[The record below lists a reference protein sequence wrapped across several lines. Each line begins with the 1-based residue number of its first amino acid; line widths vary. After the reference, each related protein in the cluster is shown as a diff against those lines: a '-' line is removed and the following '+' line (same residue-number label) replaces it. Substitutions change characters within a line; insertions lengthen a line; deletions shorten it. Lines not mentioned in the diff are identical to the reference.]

1 MTTPRDR
8 VMNALN
14 LLPTDRVPLDLGGM
28 RSTGIS
34 AFAYPHLVEALGL
47 PPRLTRIEDT
57 GQMLAVPD
65 LDVLDALGCD
75 VVSIYDGVTNAF
87 DQPELWHD
95 YDFNGRLAAQVK
107 HPEAFSA
114 LPDGTIVQD
123 RRRMVPASYVFDELH
138 GGQPLDLSADLPK
151 PDLKR
156 VKADLESHR
165 LRDDQVKQKAELCR
179 RVRESTDRAVF
190 INDGS
195 LGAGIGI
202 GNFGGLAIFPM
213 LCVLEPDYVAEL
225 HELLTLAALDRIR
238 SLLPEIRDNVDIIM
252 MAADDWGTQANLIA
266 SPHIYRS
273 LFLSYHQR
281 INAAVHEIAPDVKC
295 FLHSCGAIYDLV
307 DLVIDSGFDVLNP
320 VQWSAGGHSYRE
332 WKDKARGRIALW
344 GGGVN
349 SQITLPLGTI
359 TQIEEE
365 VRDVVKV
372 MSEDSGF
379 VFCNIHNI
387 LAEITPDKVITM
399 YRTAGE
405 VEAA

>member
-1 MTTPRDR
+1 MTTQRDR

-14 LLPTDRVPLDLGGM
+14 LLPTDRVPRDLGGM

-65 LDVLDALGCD
+65 RDVLDALECD
-75 VVSIYDGVTNAF
+75 VIAIYDDVTNAF

-107 HPEAFSA
+107 YPEAFSV

-123 RRRMVPASYVFDELH
+123 RRRMVPASYVFDEIH
-138 GGQPLDLSADLPK
+138 GGQPLDLSADLPR
-151 PDLKR
+151 PDLKQ
-156 VKADLESHR
+156 VKASLESWR
-165 LRDDQVKQKAELCR
+165 LRDDQIMQKASFCR

-195 LGAGIGI
+195 LGAWMGI

-225 HELLTLAALDRIR
+225 HELLTLAALDNIR
-238 SLLPEIRDNVDIIM
+238 ALLPEIRDSVDIIM

-266 SPHIYRS
+266 SPRVYRS
-273 LFLSYHQR
+273 LFLPYHQR

-295 FLHSCGAIYDLV
+295 FLHSCGAIYDLI

-349 SQITLPLGTI
+349 AQVTLPLGTV
-359 TQIEEE
+359 TQVEEE
-365 VRDVVKV
+365 VRDVVRV

-387 LAEITPDKVITM
+387 LAEITPDKVIAM

-405 VEAA
+405 VRAA